1 MTRSMPAIQSCLLL
15 NLAVAAAFVPSLA
28 PARPPTRASSIT
40 CVYADDETA
49 KAKWLAERTDEKA
62 TTDVT
67 AAAEEVKEIRGHHN
81 TYTSHRERPSIARP
95 VRITRT

>member
-1 MTRSMPAIQSCLLL
+1 MMAKGLFAVAAAFV
-15 NLAVAAAFVPSLA
+15 NLALAAAFVPSLA

-67 AAAEEVKEIRGHHN
+67 AAAGIDLKDSPDGP
-81 TYTSHRERPSIARP
+81 TTWSAR
-95 VRITRT
+95 R

>member
-1 MTRSMPAIQSCLLL
+1 MARSMPATLSCLLL

-49 KAKWLAERTDEKA
+49 KAKWLAERTD
-62 TTDVT
+62 
-67 AAAEEVKEIRGHHN
+67 
-81 TYTSHRERPSIARP
+81 
-95 VRITRT
+95 